1 MSKAWGVT
9 HYSDVVDF
17 CYDWKV
23 VNFGRCLKIQQQ
35 IESPPLVIPGTNGLV
50 CHLVCTRDFPRM
62 VWIQVNDVVKVVKEP
77 SLFSITLQC
86 EKRAEDVKLA
96 GYVEVLCDN
105 VWLRG
110 SFGDQTKEQFTSFAK
125 VGNNKL
131 GWSFIPAKPMI
142 KFLGDGHGLTDFLSV
157 STFIDFNGFWHDSK
171 QNQPQEIKLTLFSP
185 GEMTQTSS
193 LIPPTVMDNTSRL
206 AAMKSLMLDA
216 KHSDVVLECQGEKFN
231 CHKSILGAR
240 STVFTKMF
248 DANMKEAASVLVGIN
263 DVEPDIVQT
272 MVEFI
277 YTGDVTKQ
285 IEDLAKVV
293 YVADKYRLEGF
304 LDFCFRKFDIDRED
318 DQLIEML
325 LLADKHNLDQ
335 FKDLAMKRIIVNKA
349 KYIADENFRC
359 KIQDHPE
366 ILFELFKA

>member
-1 MSKAWGVT
+1 MSKAWCVT
-9 HYSDVVDF
+9 HFSDVVDF
-17 CYDWKV
+17 SCDWNV
-23 VNFGRCLKIQQQ
+23 VNLGRCLKIHQKV
-35 IESPPLVIPGTNGLV
+35 ESPPLTIPGTGGLV
-50 CHLVCTRDFPRM
+50 CHLVCTGHFPGGI
-62 VWIQVNDVVKVVKEP
+62 VSKIQANDVEKVMEEAH
-77 SLFSITLQC
+77 LFSITLLC
-86 EKRAEDVKLA
+86 DKRVENVKLA
-96 GYVEVLCDN
+96 GFVDVMCDN
-105 VWLRG
+105 VLLRG
-110 SFGDQTKEQFTSFAK
+110 SFGDHTKEQFVIDNALGTNF
-125 VGNNKL
+125 

-142 KFLGDGHGLTDFLSV
+142 KILWAGVTG
-157 STFIDFNGFWHDSK
+157 DFNGFWHNSK

-285 IEDLAKVV
+285 VEDLAKVV
-293 YVADKYRLEGF
+293 YVADKYRLEGL
-304 LDFCFRKFDIDRED
+304 LDFCFRKFDIDRDD
-318 DQLIEML
+318 DQLVEML
-325 LLADKHNLDQ
+325 ILADKHNLDQ
-335 FKDLAMKRIIVNKA
+335 FKDLAMKRIVMNKS
-349 KYIADENFRC
+349 KFIADENFLC
-359 KIQDHPE
+359 KFEDHPK